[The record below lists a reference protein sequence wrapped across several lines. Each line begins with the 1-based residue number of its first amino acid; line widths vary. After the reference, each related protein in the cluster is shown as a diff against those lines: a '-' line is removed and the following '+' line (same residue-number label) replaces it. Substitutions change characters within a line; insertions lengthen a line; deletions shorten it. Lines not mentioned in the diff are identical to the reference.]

1 MAFKNN
7 YSTQNLWY
15 VSRNTKQI
23 SVQQHCPQ
31 NQENTD
37 ECMDFW
43 VMVLVFEHVAQEF
56 LHGSVSNGPV
66 EEQQLYPLRIHKT
79 QSGEEEKQLSK
90 PKEKEKKQKKFLK
103 AA

>member
-23 SVQQHCPQ
+23 SVKQHFPP

-37 ECMDFW
+37 ECKDFW
-43 VMVLVFEHVAQEF
+43 VMVLVFEHVTQEF
-56 LHGSVSNGPV
+56 LHGSVSDGPV
-66 EEQQLYPLRIHKT
+66 EEQQLYSLRIHKT

-90 PKEKEKKQKKFLK
+90 PKKKEKKQKKILK